1 MFYFCST
8 IQGINVMERN
18 IEIKGRSSVVVGS
31 VSEWLPH
38 LLPDKR
44 VIVVSDTNI
53 DRHYHSLLSN
63 FDHVLIGQGEASKT
77 LHTVDLIYKRFIEL
91 GVDRSCFVLGIGGG
105 IVTDIAGFVAA
116 TYMRGVEFG
125 FISTTLLGEVDA
137 SVGGKNGVNV
147 EGYKNMVGTFC
158 QPKFVIC
165 DVNMLRT
172 LPAREFRAGLAEVV
186 KSAVIAD
193 AELFATLEKCDFTT
207 LQRDTALL
215 EDIVFRAISVKAAIV
230 ERDEREQ
237 GDRRKLNL
245 GHTLAHAIE
254 KLSSKMNHGEAVAVG
269 LKMITDIAEQGGAL
283 GSCDAARIRA
293 LLTKIGF
300 SLESP
305 VERRRLLSAV
315 RKDKKSEGD
324 DIFIVVP
331 HAIGDCVVE
340 KMAVEK
346 FAALCL

>member
-1 MFYFCST
+1 
-8 IQGINVMERN
+8 MERN
-18 IEIKGRSSVVVGS
+18 IEIKGRSRVVVGS

-44 VIVVSDTNI
+44 VVVVSDTNI

-91 GVDRSCFVLGIGGG
+91 GVDRSSFVLGIGGG

-193 AELFATLEKCDFTT
+193 AELFATLEKCDFAT

-215 EDIVFRAISVKAAIV
+215 EEIVFRAISVKAAIV

-269 LKMITDIAEQGGAL
+269 LRMITDIAEQGGAL

-293 LLTKIGF
+293 LLEKIGF

-305 VERRRLLSAV
+305 VERRRLLAAV

-331 HAIGDCVVE
+331 RAIGDCMVE